1 MFQNCLKFHSPN
13 GSWNYVEIPL
23 VVFMPNITTNYA
35 ITYANCLPLCFRH
48 RNRIGKHP
56 SVERG
61 RLDQVRSC
69 ITMLTRSRAFFIAS
83 ILRTIRPGLFSKTGN
98 TLESSV
104 EVVKPPLEDM
114 GDGKTKTATFA
125 MSWFWFPEAQFG
137 CAHGV
142 VRTKVGYT
150 GGSKP
155 FPTYTSL

>member
-1 MFQNCLKFHSPN
+1 MKLRRTISKYHSWYLCQISLQIMLLPMQIA
-13 GSWNYVEIPL
+13 YH
-23 VVFMPNITTNYA
+23 YA
-35 ITYANCLPLCFRH
+35 LCFRH

-56 SVERG
+56 SLRRG
-61 RLDQVRSC
+61 RLDHVRSC

>member
-1 MFQNCLKFHSPN
+1 MICTWYYQLRRTISKYHSWYLCQISLQIMLLPMQIA
-13 GSWNYVEIPL
+13 YH
-23 VVFMPNITTNYA
+23 YA
-35 ITYANCLPLCFRH
+35 FDTA
-48 RNRIGKHP
+48 IGKHP
-56 SVERG
+56 SLRRG

-69 ITMLTRSRAFFIAS
+69 ITMLTTSRAFFIAS